1 MKAKIRE
8 IGLGLFVATLLS
20 ALFALYLS
28 VDLTF
33 TIPPFIIAVILMF
46 IDDRYIDDIE
56 KKFKLNP
63 IKIDKDK

>member
-20 ALFALYLS
+20 TLFALYLS